1 MAATHAVTEQEPLT
15 VGVLGGMGP
24 QATVDFM
31 HEVIART
38 PASGDQDHLRLLVD
52 SNPRVP
58 DRQAAIRGDDTAVRV
73 ALREMATGLELQGA
87 DFLVMPCNTAHA
99 FVADAV
105 AVVGIPFISIIDDP
119 PEAATEAAG
128 ETRRAGLLAT
138 DACLISGVYQQAA
151 AVADL
156 ELVTPA
162 DSAQAECMQLIRA
175 VKGGDTGADV
185 RKAMLALARSLV
197 EDGVAAIIAGCTE
210 IPLVLEDDVDG
221 VRLISSTDVLA
232 QKTVDYGLRRL
243 PLPVKVQ
250 G

>member
-1 MAATHAVTEQEPLT
+1 MANPRSVAGDEPLT
-15 VGVLGGMGP
+15 AGVLGGMGP

-52 SNPRVP
+52 SNPKVP
-58 DRQAAIRGDDTAVRV
+58 DRQAAIRGDDRDVRA
-73 ALREMATGLELQGA
+73 ALKNMALGLEAQGA

-105 AVVGIPFISIIDDP
+105 DAVGIPFVSIIDVTI
-119 PEAATEAAG
+119 EAAAG
-128 ETRRAGLLAT
+128 ERACAGLLAT
-138 DACLISGVYQQAA
+138 DACLVSAVYQQAA
-151 AVADL
+151 LAAELDL
-156 ELVTPA
+156 LLPE
-162 DSAQAECMQLIRA
+162 DDAQAECMRLIRA
-175 VKGGDTGADV
+175 IKGGDTGTDV
-185 RKAMLALARSLV
+185 RASMTGLARRLI
-197 EDGVAAIIAGCTE
+197 EKGVAVIIAGCTE

-243 PLPVKVQ
+243 PLPLKVK